1 VSLVFILGSVSFAE
15 TVVIEDI
22 LKGDQTISVDTQ
34 LLSIIQG
41 NATVASGITF
51 QVDGIITGNLT
62 LQEGSI
68 LVLNGIVEGNIY
80 NYSGNSIDEN
90 INGIIKG
97 EIIENW
103 TILPSKFLHWEGV
116 ALLIFLKK
124 IINTTLK
131 SVSGGFSMIE
141 VIVVIVI
148 AGFALLALS
157 SLFLGTNLTKTTNEN
172 LLSASNLAVDVV
184 EHLKKTSIN
193 NYNYFQDLLEIENS
207 KTIYFEDIFNEVIP
221 ITDLYSDYPPA
232 SLNTLA
238 ESKNFSYVY
247 FEVLERNSFDNKVNK
262 LLAKVVI
269 KWKEITREQSNERE
283 YSVATY
289 IFKNGLGYFLK

>member
-1 VSLVFILGSVSFAE
+1 MKKSIIFFLIIVSLVFILGSVSFAE

-97 EIIENW
+97 EIIEN
-103 TILPSKFLHWEGV
+103 
-116 ALLIFLKK
+116 
-124 IINTTLK
+124 
-131 SVSGGFSMIE
+131 
-141 VIVVIVI
+141 
-148 AGFALLALS
+148 
-157 SLFLGTNLTKTTNEN
+157 
-172 LLSASNLAVDVV
+172 
-184 EHLKKTSIN
+184 
-193 NYNYFQDLLEIENS
+193 
-207 KTIYFEDIFNEVIP
+207 
-221 ITDLYSDYPPA
+221 
-232 SLNTLA
+232 
-238 ESKNFSYVY
+238 
-247 FEVLERNSFDNKVNK
+247 
-262 LLAKVVI
+262 
-269 KWKEITREQSNERE
+269 
-283 YSVATY
+283 
-289 IFKNGLGYFLK
+289 